1 MSVDTQKLFAEL
13 ISAMGREGI
22 TYRENNANKR
32 RKRGAGE
39 TSTLDQYA
47 RDLTDMARQGKEK
60 MIELEKLGHDVMD
73 NPENYKIEI
82 TEEAEDIGN
91 D

>member
-1 MSVDTQKLFAEL
+1 
-13 ISAMGREGI
+13 
-22 TYRENNANKR
+22 
-32 RKRGAGE
+32 
-39 TSTLDQYA
+39 
-47 RDLTDMARQGKEK
+47 